1 MRMFT
6 RLQARNIDI
15 FKLDICI
22 RNLKPTI
29 ERPISKSW
37 FEFRI
42 LGFGLDIDFNP
53 KCTCPHECTHRR
65 IKMYPVAMDT
75 RHLVMPAIKRLFRR
89 TN

>member
-6 RLQARNIDI
+6 RLQTKNIDI

-29 ERPISKSW
+29 EKPISKSW
-37 FEFRI
+37 FECRI
-42 LGFGLDIDFNP
+42 FGFGLDIDFNP
-53 KCTCPHECTHRR
+53 KCTCTHDCTHKRFT
-65 IKMYPVAMDT
+65 IYPIAMDAQ
-75 RHLVMPAIKRLFRR
+75 HLVIPAIKQLFRR